1 MSATGFN
8 HVNVSVE
15 DVDEA
20 AAFYEEVLGLERI
33 PSINSTARGA
43 WFRVGDAQLH
53 LTERGGPG
61 PEIHHFAVTVDDFP
75 AVYERARER
84 GALDEE
90 TFGAALYEFLD
101 GAVQMYLRDPSG
113 NLLECDWP
121 DESSLPAEIRER
133 VTTREERYGVEQ
145 TGEATEATLFPDRE

>member
-15 DVDEA
+15 DVDSAVE
-20 AAFYEEVLGLERI
+20 FYETVLGLERI
-33 PSINSTARGA
+33 PSINSTVPGA

-53 LTERGGPG
+53 LTERGGSAPTV
-61 PEIHHFAVTVDDFP
+61 HHFAVTVDDFE
-75 AVYERARER
+75 AVFDRAVERD
-84 GALDEE
+84 ALDED
-90 TFGAALYEFLD
+90 TFGSALYEFPD
-101 GAVQMYLRDPSG
+101 GAVQLYLRDPSD

-121 DESSLPAEIRER
+121 DATTLPDRIRER

-145 TGEATEATLFPDRE
+145 TGAAAEATLFPDW